1 MIIIPAIDLKQGLCV
16 RLREGKAAA
25 VTVFSEDPLAMGRQW
40 AAQGAERLHVV
51 DLDGAFEKGPR
62 HFEVVAQ
69 IAAGLTLPVQVGGGL
84 RDLETVERYLEAG
97 VSQVILGTMALK
109 EPKMAAEACRR
120 FPGRIIIGIDA
131 RDNRV
136 AVEGWTEITAS
147 DPQDLGRR
155 YEDWGVQAIIFTD
168 IRRDGT
174 QRGPAIRS
182 TQRLA
187 RALSI
192 PVIAAGGISTLTDVQ
207 KMARLE
213 KDGVVGLI
221 TGRAIYSGSLRLPE
235 ALAWLRAHTAP
246 VTALTQL
253 GR

>member
-1 MIIIPAIDLKQGLCV
+1 MIIIPAVDLKEGLCV
-16 RLREGKAAA
+16 RLREGKAEA
-25 VTVFSEDPLAMGRQW
+25 VTVFSEDPVAMARQW

-51 DLDGAFEKGPR
+51 DLDGAFQKGPR
-62 HFEVVAQ
+62 HFEVVEKIVGSLA
-69 IAAGLTLPVQVGGGL
+69 IPVQVGGGI
-84 RDLETVERYLEAG
+84 RDLATVERYLQAG
-97 VSQVILGTMALK
+97 VSQVILGTSALK
-109 EPKMAAEACRR
+109 KPKMAAEACRH
-120 FPGRIIIGIDA
+120 FPERIIIGIDA

-147 DPQDLGRR
+147 DPADLGRR
-155 YEDWGVQAIIFTD
+155 FEGWGVKAIIFTD

-174 QRGPAIRS
+174 RRGPAVRS

-192 PVIAAGGISTLTDVQ
+192 PVIAAGGISTLADVQ

-213 KDGVVGLI
+213 KDGVVGVI

-235 ALAWLRAHTAP
+235 ALVWLREQTAAQP
-246 VTALTQL
+246 SW
-253 GR
+253 R

>member
-1 MIIIPAIDLKQGLCV
+1 MLIIPAVDLKQGLCV
-16 RLREGKAAA
+16 RLREGKADA
-25 VTVFSEDPLAMGRQW
+25 VTVFSEDPVAMGRQW

-62 HFEVVAQ
+62 HFQVVEK
-69 IAAGLTLPVQVGGGL
+69 IVAGLAIPVQVGGGL
-84 RDLETVERYLEAG
+84 RDLDTIERYLRLG
-97 VSQVILGTMALK
+97 VAQVILGTVALK
-109 EPKMAAEACRR
+109 KPKIAAEACRI
-120 FPGRIIIGIDA
+120 FPDRIIIGIDA

-136 AVEGWTEITAS
+136 AVEGWTEVTDS
-147 DPQDLGRR
+147 DPVDLGKRF
-155 YEDWGVQAIIFTD
+155 EDWGVKAVIFTD

-174 QRGPAIRS
+174 RRGPSVRS

-187 RALSI
+187 RALTI
-192 PVIAAGGISTLTDVQ
+192 PVIAAGGVATLADVQ

-235 ALAWLRAHTAP
+235 ALSWLREHSAAQ
-246 VTALTQL
+246 VL
-253 GR
+253 

>member
-1 MIIIPAIDLKQGLCV
+1 MIIIPAVDLKEGLCV
-16 RLREGKAAA
+16 RLREGKAEA
-25 VTVFSEDPLAMGRQW
+25 VTVFSEDPAAMARQW

-51 DLDGAFEKGPR
+51 DLDGAFQKGPR
-62 HFEVVAQ
+62 HFEVVEKIVGSLA
-69 IAAGLTLPVQVGGGL
+69 IPVQVGGGI
-84 RDLETVERYLEAG
+84 RDLATVERYLQAG
-97 VSQVILGTMALK
+97 VAQVILGTSALK
-109 EPKMAAEACRR
+109 KAKMAAEACRR
-120 FPGRIIIGIDA
+120 FPDRIIIGIDA

-147 DPQDLGRR
+147 DPVDLGRR
-155 YEDWGVQAIIFTD
+155 LEGWGVKGIIFTD

-174 QRGPAIRS
+174 RRGPAVRS

-192 PVIAAGGISTLTDVQ
+192 PVIAAGGISTLADVQ

-213 KDGVVGLI
+213 KDGVVGVI

-235 ALAWLRAHTAP
+235 ALIWLREHTAVQP
-246 VTALTQL
+246 SWS
-253 GR
+253 